1 MITCTGGGFLPPFL
15 TTIAGHATLFY
26 RIHEVLDG
34 RASDKFLSRIVGIF
48 ADRGADKLTAAQV
61 IEKGRKVVTWFID
74 ENLAE

>member
-1 MITCTGGGFLPPFL
+1 MRSWT
-15 TTIAGHATLFY
+15 
-26 RIHEVLDG
+26 DG